1 MTARLFLQWL
11 KVTSSTAE
19 IHLSQLLSSSEEPIQ
34 MSQFVEGHL
43 DILSLK
49 LHRAK
54 DGRSGEGHYY
64 FHY

>member
-1 MTARLFLQWL
+1 MTARLFPQSRHVFLWL
-11 KVTSSTAE
+11 IPSSTVE

-49 LHRAK
+49 PSQS
-54 DGRSGEGHYY
+54 DGW
-64 FHY
+64 